1 MNILLLAA
9 ALGFSQQ
16 MIDLN
21 CVEGLVAIEQPK
33 LAGVFSFI
41 SEKDATHAFAILL
54 AGDKKAF
61 KRFVEKGERDLKK
74 AGAVTVWDHQ
84 VLLNAISLLSSPLP
98 EIEQPGEKLKARAVK
113 LSMAPTAELRD
124 VALKR
129 KSS

>member
-1 MNILLLAA
+1 MNLLLLVA

-21 CVEGLVAIEQPK
+21 CIEGLVAIQQPK

-41 SEKDATHAFAILL
+41 NEKDTTHAFAILL

-61 KRFVEKGERDLKK
+61 KKFVLKGEADLKK

-84 VLLNAISLLSSPLP
+84 VLLNVIGLLSSPLP

-113 LSMAPTAELRD
+113 LSLAPTAQLQD
-124 VALKR
+124 IAVKR
-129 KSS
+129 KQP

>member
-1 MNILLLAA
+1 MNALLLVA

-21 CVEGLVAIEQPK
+21 CIEGLVAIERPK

-41 SEKDATHAFAILL
+41 TEKDTTHAFAILL

-61 KRFVEKGERDLKK
+61 KKFVEKGEADFKK
-74 AGAVTVWDHQ
+74 AGAVTMWDHQ
-84 VLLNAISLLSSPLP
+84 VLLNVINLLASPLP

-113 LSMAPTAELRD
+113 LSLAPTAELKD
-124 VALKR
+124 ITLKR
-129 KSS
+129 KLQ